1 MSNSL
6 RPHGLL
12 CPWGFPGKKTG
23 VGCHFLL
30 QEVFPTQGLNPG
42 LPHCRQTLYHLSHQG
57 SPSLYCILSIRH
69 FELPLPQAHIC
80 LNHFSF
86 SQSFFCSLPASSAL
100 FITLNYYL
108 LVVKSFFFWSCVMAF
123 GILVPLSGIE
133 LRPTQVKALVP
144 NHWPTLGF
152 PWLFPLVVKSNR
164 NFSIFIFF
172 CPQIVL
178 TFLTKNLLEILLVFV
193 LLFSHFLSPL
203 CIPLAFKTFP

>member
-1 MSNSL
+1 MADWHFLYYSLHKFLPIIKCPEVSDASSSTWALEPTSASFPSLFWVVSLFLFNVRWSRSVVSNSL

-42 LPHCRQTLYHLSHQG
+42 LPHCRRTLYHLSHQG

-108 LVVKSFFFWSCVMAF
+108 LVVKSFFFGHVSW
-123 GILVPLSGIE
+123 L
-133 LRPTQVKALVP
+133 
-144 NHWPTLGF
+144 LG
-152 PWLFPLVVKSNR
+152 S
-164 NFSIFIFF
+164 
-172 CPQIVL
+172 
-178 TFLTKNLLEILLVFV
+178 
-193 LLFSHFLSPL
+193 
-203 CIPLAFKTFP
+203 